1 MIYVDM
7 PNMPSAYDKH
17 YLDVRNKE
25 VTPVAIHDGS
35 LPLYQGKDVK
45 KLAKAWK
52 ISYIDALQRF
62 VPFAIDD
69 AGKQYY
75 LPHDENE
82 E

>member
-1 MIYVDM
+1 MIYVDI
-7 PNMPSAYDKH
+7 PNMPRAYDKY
-17 YLDVRNKE
+17 YLDVRSKE
-25 VTPVAIHDGS
+25 IITVAIHDGS

-45 KLAKAWK
+45 KLAKALK
-52 ISYIDALQRF
+52 ISYVDALQRF

-75 LPHDENE
+75 LLRDENE